1 MRLKRLQRL
10 NGSEVNAIK
19 CPTIR
24 CGFCRAQPR
33 IGLQSDSVVH
43 RGSHNPSDIPMKILA
58 PVDGSPASLR
68 AVKLAIELAAGR
80 RETRI
85 ILLNVQN
92 IPMLAPTEGARAVMA
107 ILIEE
112 EEERASAEA
121 LREAIR
127 ACEGAGV
134 LFTVRIERG
143 TPAAVI
149 HQIAGEEKAD
159 HIVMGTRG
167 LGGIRGLLGSVST
180 QVLHLVGEVPVTL
193 LK

>member
-1 MRLKRLQRL
+1 
-10 NGSEVNAIK
+10 
-19 CPTIR
+19 
-24 CGFCRAQPR
+24 
-33 IGLQSDSVVH
+33 
-43 RGSHNPSDIPMKILA
+43 MKILA

-149 HQIAGEEKAD
+149 HQIAGEDK
-159 HIVMGTRG
+159 G
-167 LGGIRGLLGSVST
+167 
-180 QVLHLVGEVPVTL
+180 
-193 LK
+193 

>member
-1 MRLKRLQRL
+1 
-10 NGSEVNAIK
+10 
-19 CPTIR
+19 
-24 CGFCRAQPR
+24 
-33 IGLQSDSVVH
+33 
-43 RGSHNPSDIPMKILA
+43 MKILA
-58 PVDGSPASLR
+58 PVDGAPASLR

-121 LREAIR
+121 LRGALR

-180 QVLHLVGEVPVTL
+180 QVLHLVDEVPVTL